1 MAAPL
6 REHAEVFKD
15 EVLVE
20 RLQDGDEA
28 AFEELYER
36 YFKRIAHFVRRR
48 MDNQA
53 DVEETVQEVF
63 INVFSSIQNYRGD
76 APFVAWVFGLTRRTI
91 ANRYKRKRHPTV
103 SMEEEDT
110 NIAVSH
116 PATPHTLPTP
126 DQVYD
131 GEERARQLDA
141 ALVQKLSSEQQQ
153 LFKLHHMEERPIAEI
168 AEMLGKSEDSVKSNL
183 YRTRKLLLAN

>member
-6 REHAEVFKD
+6 RKHTEVLED

-20 RLQDGDEA
+20 RLQSGDEA

-48 MDNQA
+48 IDNQA
-53 DVEETVQEVF
+53 DVEETVQEIF
-63 INVFSSIQNYRGD
+63 INVFSSVQGYRGD

-110 NIAVSH
+110 NVAVSH

-141 ALVQKLSSEQQQ
+141 ALVEKLSSEQQQ
-153 LFKLHHMEERPIAEI
+153 LFQLHHMEERPIAEI
-168 AEMLGKSEDSVKSNL
+168 AEMLGKTEDSVKSNL

>member
-1 MAAPL
+1 MAAPA
-6 REHAEVFKD
+6 REHSEVVED

-20 RLQDGDEA
+20 RLQSGDEA

-48 MDNQA
+48 MNNQA
-53 DVEETVQEVF
+53 DAEETVQEDF
-63 INVFSSIQNYRGD
+63 INVISSIGNYRGD

-110 NIAVSH
+110 SVAISH
-116 PATPHTLPTP
+116 PATPYTLPTP

-131 GEERARQLDA
+131 GEERARQLDT

>member
-1 MAAPL
+1 MAAPS
-6 REHAEVFKD
+6 RDHAEFLED
-15 EVLVE
+15 EILVE
-20 RLQDGDEA
+20 RLQGGDEA

-48 MDNQA
+48 MNNQA

-126 DQVYD
+126 EQVYD

-141 ALVQKLSSEQQQ
+141 ALVEKLSSEQQQ